1 MIEHPF
7 DAAQGMP
14 FDAAQGM
21 PFDAAQ
27 AKPCYAMKSTA
38 SAMPKLQARGAKYPN
53 DLSLNPDIRPR
64 NESFL
69 REPPDNK
76 AIGCAGRHFMRLSL
90 VRFAAGFVRIAHQ

>member
-7 DAAQGMP
+7 DAAQGR
-14 FDAAQGM
+14 

-53 DLSLNPDIRPR
+53 DPSQNPDIRPH

-69 REPPDNK
+69 GAPRGNDVT
-76 AIGCAGRHFMRLSL
+76 GCAALYVMRLSL